1 MNDCVLNPI
10 TFPLYGSRLIEASAG
25 TGKTWTIAALYLRLI
40 LGHGTEKTA
49 FRGGNTPLVPQDI
62 LVLTFT
68 RAATRELTERIRA
81 RLTQAA
87 RVFRGEIEAPQDD
100 PFLCDLLAEYHAQ
113 GEAATQQAA
122 WRLALAA
129 EAMDEAAVHTID
141 AWCQRMLREHAL
153 DSGQPFDDEFG
164 DDEAAL
170 RQEAVRDYWRQQVYA
185 LDAADF
191 AALALLWPGIDKLEE
206 ALAPLKDAHLPQAD
220 GLAGQTLAALLAPLA
235 QAGGQLQTCLH
246 GADWRANAQQMRDWL
261 DGGTWNGNKIRSAL
275 YNGWLAKLVAWLDA
289 PKDKFPLSEAAC
301 RNLSPDGLRAA
312 WKGAGECPTPPAGF
326 EQFAALVAALAAR
339 DAAQQETASRV
350 RLHAAVQVQARLEV
364 LKRQRHTFGFFDALR
379 RLNNALHDAERGAR
393 LRLRILA
400 QTPVALIDE
409 FQDTSPEQYA
419 IFNTLYRTQDD
430 DPDTALLLIG
440 DPKQSIYAFRG
451 ADIYAYLD
459 ARRATAGRHYRLN
472 TNYRSTAAMV
482 EAVNRW
488 FAQGEEAREA
498 GAFRFRAGAGAEN
511 PLPFFPVDARGLR
524 ETLRTR
530 TGDVPPCT
538 LACWQGEALSKEDCR
553 ERFAEHCAAQIV
565 AWLNDERCGFYDD
578 ETGAFRRLRPADI
591 AILVHDIWEA
601 KAMRRALRVRDL
613 PSVYLSERESVFA
626 SAEAADLLYWLRAV
640 AAPQE
645 GAQVRA
651 ALATSLF
658 ARDLSELAQ
667 LADDDE
673 TFAQHSEALQELR
686 TVWQRQG
693 VLAMLRQT
701 LHRFALP
708 ARWLAATDGNGERR
722 LTNFLHLS
730 ELLQN
735 AAAEL
740 DGEDA
745 LIHWLQAQ
753 CHAPQGESE
762 AQTIRLESDAGLI
775 RIVTIHKSKGLEY
788 PVVCLPFSAHLPR
801 APKNRET
808 PPLVDHDER
817 GQRTVRLNPDEDEVQ
832 RIALDERREGLRR
845 FYVALTRARHAV
857 WLGFAPLMYNGK
869 PANMDDTAP
878 GYLLGG
884 ENWQAGMK
892 QLADKTPGIR
902 LLSVTETDAPAST
915 RAHAQQADAPLR
927 AAPEYHAEFERNW
940 QIGSFSALARGLH
953 DALPLH
959 PPRRADDEQTTDERA
974 RTSVTAAADWHH
986 LPRGPALGNLLHEQ
1000 LEWLAQEGFART
1012 REDLVRRLRRS
1023 ACAEHAEALAHWL
1036 HAIVHET
1043 PLAPLG
1049 GATLGSLRQCLP
1061 EMEFWLPAR
1070 AFSAEAIDALCQ
1082 RHLFP
1087 NQPRPV
1093 LARRQLHGMLMGF
1106 ADLVLEHEGRYWVL
1120 DYKSNHLGENGAA
1133 YTEAAL
1139 AAAML
1144 AHRYDVQAAL
1154 YLLALHRLLRARLGE
1169 AYRPAEQLGG
1179 ALYLFARGIDGTTR
1193 GLCVLPTDKNLLALL
1208 NEMEAL
1214 A

>member
-1 MNDCVLNPI
+1 MNDCTLEPLE
-10 TFPLYGSRLIEASAG
+10 FPLYGSRLIEASAG
-25 TGKTWTIAALYLRLI
+25 TGKTWTIAALYVRLI
-40 LGHGTEKTA
+40 LGHGAPDTA
-49 FRGGNTPLVPQDI
+49 FQNGQPLAPQQI

-87 RVFRGEIEAPQDD
+87 RVFRGECEAPADD
-100 PFLCDLLAEYHAQ
+100 TFLTDLLHEYRAQ
-113 GEAATQQAA
+113 GEAATQQAG

-153 DSGQPFDDEFG
+153 DCGQTFDDEFG
-164 DDEAAL
+164 DDEETL

-185 LDAADF
+185 LDEAAF
-191 AALALLWPGIDKLEE
+191 AALASLWGDVETLED
-206 ALAPLKDAHLPQAD
+206 ALAPLRDAHLPQAA
-220 GLAGQTLAALLAPLA
+220 GLEGQTLAEVLAPLA
-235 QAGGQLQTCLH
+235 ASMQQCKECIQD
-246 GADWRANAQQMRDWL
+246 ADWVAYAQQMR
-261 DGGTWNGNKIRSAL
+261 
-275 YNGWLAKLVAWLDA
+275 AWLDKGRWNGQKLRADWYHGWLDKLTAWARA
-289 PKDKFPLSEAAC
+289 PKNLPDKKDINNFAKLAPD
-301 RNLSPDGLRAA
+301 NLRTL
-312 WKGAGECPTPPAGF
+312 WKGAGECPEPPAVF
-326 EQFAALVAALAAR
+326 HKLAALVEAMCAQGE
-339 DAAQQETASRV
+339 AQQAVATPL
-350 RLHAAVQVQARLEV
+350 RLHAAVHVQARLDA
-364 LKRQRHTFGFFDALR
+364 LKRRARTFGFHDAQR
-379 RLNNALHDAERGAR
+379 RLNNALHDAEHGER
-393 LRLRILA
+393 LRQRILN

-419 IFNTLYRTQDD
+419 IFNTLYRTQDN

-451 ADIYAYLD
+451 ADIYSYLE

-482 EAVNRW
+482 EAVNGW
-488 FAQGEEAREA
+488 FALGEKAREA
-498 GAFRFRAGAGAEN
+498 GAFRFHEAAEN
-511 PLPFFPVDARGLR
+511 PLPFFPVEARGLH
-524 ETLRTR
+524 EALRTR
-530 TGDVPPCT
+530 TDAVPPCT
-538 LACWQGEALSKEDCR
+538 LACWQGEALNKDDCR

-565 AWLNDERCGFYDD
+565 AWLNEEGCGFYND
-578 ETGAFRRLRPADI
+578 ETGAFRRLAPADI
-591 AILVHDIWEA
+591 AILVHDFREA
-601 KAMRRALRVRDL
+601 EAMRRALRARDL

-645 GAQVRA
+645 GTQVRA
-651 ALATSLF
+651 ALASSLF

-673 TFAQHSEALQELR
+673 TFAQHSETLQALR

-735 AAAEL
+735 AAAEV
-740 DGEDA
+740 DGEEA
-745 LIHWLQAQ
+745 LIRWLATQ
-753 CHAPQGESE
+753 CHAPRGDNE

-801 APKNRET
+801 APKNKET
-808 PPLVDHDER
+808 PPLVDHDAR

-832 RIALDERREGLRR
+832 RIALDERREGLRL

-884 ENWQAGMK
+884 ENWQAGMA
-892 QLADKTPGIR
+892 QLTDDAPGIQ
-902 LLSVTETDAPAST
+902 LLPVTEADAPASA

-927 AAPEYHAEFERNW
+927 AAPEYHAEFERDW

-953 DALPLH
+953 DALSLH

-1023 ACAEHAEALAHWL
+1023 ACAEHAEPLAHWL

-1070 AFSAEAIDALCQ
+1070 DFSAEAIDALCQ

-1087 NQPRPV
+1087 KQPRPA

-1106 ADLVLEHEGRYWVL
+1106 ADLVLEHGGRYWVL

-1179 ALYLFARGIDGTTR
+1179 ALYLFARGIDGPSR